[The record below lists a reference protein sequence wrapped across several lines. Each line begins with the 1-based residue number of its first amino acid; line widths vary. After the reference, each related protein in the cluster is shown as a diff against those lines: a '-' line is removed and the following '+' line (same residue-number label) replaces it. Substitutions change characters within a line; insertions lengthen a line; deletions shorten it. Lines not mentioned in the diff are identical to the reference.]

1 MNMSV
6 DAQKD
11 ISFYEALAQLCL
23 FVCRIPPRQ
32 PGSPAPALHGNLMMR
47 QLCDN
52 MSAVGAINKLF
63 STASPMCWVMQAF
76 AHYASRANAE
86 VHVCHVA
93 GARNEWADMLSRA
106 AEYSDFVNML
116 PPENKV
122 EVDVLQLLES
132 VWPLRQ

>member
-1 MNMSV
+1 
-6 DAQKD
+6 
-11 ISFYEALAQLCL
+11 
-23 FVCRIPPRQ
+23 
-32 PGSPAPALHGNLMMR
+32 
-47 QLCDN
+47 
-52 MSAVGAINKLF
+52 
-63 STASPMCWVMQAF
+63 MCWVMQAF